1 MSFGNELALSF
12 VPLFVAIDAMGN
24 VPIVISLTEDM
35 TIVQRARV
43 VNIALVTAA
52 AMGLAF
58 LFAGK
63 YILEFL
69 DISVP
74 HFAIAGGTIL
84 LALSVRDIVTGK
96 MMEMPLKQELVA
108 IVPIGTPL
116 TVGPATLTTLLLL
129 NQDYKLGV
137 VLLAFA
143 LNMVATWLILVSGN
157 RIAGF
162 LGQGG
167 LRAFSKVAS
176 LLLAAIAV
184 RMMVKGFTDVFPGLT
199 Q

>member
-43 VNIALVTAA
+43 VNIALGTAA

>member
-1 MSFGNELALSF
+1 MSFGKELALNF

-24 VPIVISLTEDM
+24 VPIVLGLTEDM
-35 TIVQRARV
+35 SIKQRASV

-52 AMGLAF
+52 VLGLAF

-63 YILEFL
+63 YVLEFL
-69 DISVP
+69 GISVS

-96 MMEMPLKQELVA
+96 MMETPVKQEMMA

-129 NQDYKLGV
+129 NQEYRMGL
-137 VLLAFA
+137 VLFAFG
-143 LNMVATWLILVSGN
+143 LNMAATWLILVSGN

-167 LRAFSKVAS
+167 MRAFSKVAS

-184 RMMVKGFTDVFPGLT
+184 RMMVKGLTDVFPGLT